1 MKALIAK
8 ALYRQSRRARSRLL
22 ELAEA
27 ERLLIW
33 RKLKRHAMACRA
45 FRIEVDTGFL
55 AEAIDDLL
63 TDPDNKEILLEV
75 EHELMNNEK
84 HKYSEHH
91 TIERDIRCFAEL
103 KALSAATL
111 YALIVTKSDQYQ
123 DLCLDFMKAVEAAT
137 REDAFASIGLE
148 DPDPDRP
155 CFDWLEKIL
164 LDNRKLRDKLREEIV
179 QEIVA
184 AGAAGQTVH

>member
-1 MKALIAK
+1 MKAFIAI
-8 ALYRQSRRARSRLL
+8 AFYRQTKRARNRFLK
-22 ELAEA
+22 LAEA

-45 FRIEVDTGFL
+45 LGIKVDTGFL
-55 AEAIDDLL
+55 AEAINDLL

-75 EHELMNNEK
+75 NHKLMNNDN
-84 HKYSEHH
+84 HKYSELH
-91 TIERDIRCFAEL
+91 TIERDIGSLAEL
-103 KALSAATL
+103 KALSAATI

-137 REDAFASIGLE
+137 RADAFASIGLE

-155 CFDWLEKIL
+155 RFDWLEKIFQ
-164 LDNRKLRDKLREEIV
+164 DNRKWRDKLREEIA
-179 QEIVA
+179 A
-184 AGAAGQTVH
+184 AGAAGRTVH